1 MTFLADLIKWLREH
15 AVGDYRQCAD
25 AADVLEAQAE
35 EIKRLRGEGPG
46 WWEKP
51 A

>member
-1 MTFLADLIKWLREH
+1 MTFLAELIQWLREH
-15 AVGDYRQCAD
+15 AVGEYRQCAD

-46 WWEKP
+46 WWEVAP
-51 A
+51 